1 MTLPDPLEGGGA
13 FVEGTTR
20 YWNQS
25 LMYSKVKNWTVA
37 IGLMALWLSCLSI
50 QTIASELRDSNS
62 ADSGSAIEF
71 DSGNTR
77 VALVELFSSQG
88 CSSCPPAERW
98 MSKLKDHPQLWQS
111 FVPVVFHVDYWD
123 YLGWRD
129 PYASIKH
136 SQRQRRYQLHGRCKA
151 VYTPGFM
158 VAGEEWTQWFS
169 NPELPAPSTRVEGQ
183 LKVSIDEEGAHVR
196 FLRSADNRGLKLNV
210 AVLGFD
216 LVTDISRGEN
226 RGKRLP
232 QDFVVLAHREYV
244 SDDGMWNLALPKVK
258 SGIHTNSSK
267 RAVAFWVSHGS
278 DPSPIQATGGWL
290 N

>member
-1 MTLPDPLEGGGA
+1 
-13 FVEGTTR
+13 
-20 YWNQS
+20 
-25 LMYSKVKNWTVA
+25 
-37 IGLMALWLSCLSI
+37 
-50 QTIASELRDSNS
+50 
-62 ADSGSAIEF
+62 
-71 DSGNTR
+71 
-77 VALVELFSSQG
+77 
-88 CSSCPPAERW
+88 
-98 MSKLKDHPQLWQS
+98 MSTLKDHPQLWQS

-169 NPELPAPSTRVEGQ
+169 RPKLPAASIQLEGK
-183 LKVSIDEEGAHVR
+183 LKVLFEDQRAHVR

-216 LVTDISRGEN
+216 LVTDISGGEN

-232 QDFVVLAHREYV
+232 QDFVVLAHREHS
-244 SDDGMWNLALPKVK
+244 SDDGMWNVPLPKVTI
-258 SGIHTNSSK
+258 GPHTRSD
-267 RAVAFWVSHGS
+267 RQALAFWVSHGS
-278 DPSPIQATGGWL
+278 DPSPIQAVGGWVD
-290 N
+290 